1 MAKTKSKFDIE
12 QLRRAGEIAAQ
23 IVERL
28 SQELKPGVS
37 AGELNRMSGELCKE
51 YGVEPAFFGYQ
62 DYKYFICIAVNDEVV
77 HAIPYDTKIFQEG
90 DLVKLDF
97 GVKYRGYYSDHC
109 RTFAVGSVN
118 EIHER
123 LLKVGEEA
131 TMNAVALCKTGNRIG
146 DLSYAM
152 QSTAEKAGF
161 SVVKMYIGH
170 GIGKKLHEDPEVP
183 AFGQP
188 GTGPMLQEGMVICV
202 ECQVCEKKADITH
215 DRDGWTSRTKDGGYV
230 VMFEHM
236 VSITEQGPDIL
247 TLLPSVA

>member
-1 MAKTKSKFDIE
+1 MAKTKSKFDID
-12 QLRRAGEIAAQ
+12 QMRIAGEIAAR

-28 SQELKPGVS
+28 SHELKPGVS
-37 AGELNRMSGELCKE
+37 AGDLNRLSAEMCRE
-51 YGVEPAFFGYQ
+51 YGVEPAFLGYQ
-62 DYKYFICIAVNDEVV
+62 DFQYNICIAVNDEVV
-77 HAIPYDTKIFQEG
+77 HGIPYDTKVFQDG

-109 RTFAVGSVN
+109 RTFSIGKVS
-118 EIHER
+118 ELHQKLMI
-123 LLKVGEEA
+123 VGEQA
-131 TMNAVALCKTGNRIG
+131 TLNAVALCKTGNRIG
-146 DLSYAM
+146 DISHAM
-152 QSTAEKAGF
+152 QSTAENAGF

-183 AFGQP
+183 AFGQA
-188 GTGPMLQEGMVICV
+188 GTGPTLQEGMVICV

-236 VSITEQGPDIL
+236 VHITSQGPDVL
-247 TLLPSVA
+247 TQLPAAE